1 MNPTLKP
8 RSLLLMVIMQDQD
21 VDQVQRGLQK
31 INLTSSILASS
42 GGFLGQKN
50 TTLLIG
56 CTEIQFPSVEGILR
70 ENCRQREAYMPVG
83 MSSMSNNP
91 ENMLMSVSL
100 PILIG
105 GATVFSFEVES
116 QEGG

>member
-1 MNPTLKP
+1 MDPRPKT

-31 INLTSSILASS
+31 INLTSSILSS
-42 GGFLGQKN
+42 TGGFLGQKN

-56 CTEIQFPSVEGILR
+56 CTEIQFREVESVLQ
-70 ENCRQREAYMPVG
+70 ENCRQRVGYMPVG
-83 MSSMSNNP
+83 MSTNP
-91 ENMLMSVSL
+91 ENMLMAASL

-116 QEGG
+116 QEGSK